1 MGALREVRR
10 RLRHVIVPTLGA
22 FILGYFVVHTIEGDR
37 GILAMMA
44 IRQQIQ
50 RAEETYA
57 VTHAERQKLEGHVAL
72 LRDNGLDRDMLDEQ
86 ARRVLGLAGD
96 KEIVIFE
103 RPAKPSS

>member
-10 RLRHVIVPTLGA
+10 RLRHVIVPTIGA
-22 FILGYFVVHTIEGDR
+22 FAVGYFLVHTIEGDR
-37 GILAMMA
+37 GILAMMS

-50 RAEETYA
+50 RAEATLG
-57 VTHAERQKLEGHVAL
+57 VTGAERRKLEGNVAL
-72 LRDNGLDRDMLDEQ
+72 LRHNGLDRDMLDEQ
-86 ARRVLGLAGD
+86 ARRVLGLVGD

>member
-22 FILGYFVVHTIEGDR
+22 FVLGYFVVHTIEGDR
-37 GILAMMA
+37 GILAMMS

-50 RAEETYA
+50 HAEETYA
-57 VTHAERQKLEGHVAL
+57 GTHAERQRLESHVAL
-72 LRDNGLDRDMLDEQ
+72 LRANGLDPDMLDEQ
-86 ARRVLGLAGD
+86 ARRVLGLVGE

>member
-10 RLRHVIVPTLGA
+10 RLRHVIAPTLGA
-22 FILGYFVVHTIEGDR
+22 FVLGYFVVHTIEGDR
-37 GILAMMA
+37 GILAMMS

-50 RAEETYA
+50 RAEEIYGATR
-57 VTHAERQKLEGHVAL
+57 AERQRLESHVEL
-72 LRDNGLDRDMLDEQ
+72 LRSNGLDPDMLDEQ
-86 ARRVLGLAGD
+86 ARRVLGLVGE

>member
-22 FILGYFVVHTIEGDR
+22 FVLGYFVVHTIEGDR
-37 GILAMMA
+37 GILAMMS

-50 RAEETYA
+50 HAEDTYA
-57 VTHAERQKLEGHVAL
+57 ATHAERQRLESHVAL
-72 LRDNGLDRDMLDEQ
+72 LRANGLDHDMLDEQ
-86 ARRVLGLAGD
+86 ARRVLGLVGE

>member
-22 FILGYFVVHTIEGDR
+22 FVVGYFVVHTLEGDR
-37 GILAMMA
+37 GILAWMA
-44 IRQQIQ
+44 IHQQID
-50 RAEETYA
+50 
-57 VTHAERQKLEGHVAL
+57 HAEATLAASGAERKKLEGHVAL
-72 LRDNGLDRDMLDEQ
+72 LCQNGLDRDMLDEQ
-86 ARRVLGLAGD
+86 ARRVLGLVGE